1 MFAPMTSSLV
11 DLLALN
17 EFGGHSLRCVAP
29 ENTLEAVRQGTLHK
43 IGQGGVVQHHGVKF
57 VARLKAAHLAEE
69 SAADNSVSIFAIR
82 VNAHAVV
89 RKVDIK
95 SGSRLS
101 EHSIM
106 SAFSFG
112 IIDEEVIGP
121 LKF

>member
-17 EFGGHSLRCVAP
+17 EFGGHSLRRVAP

-69 SAADNSVSIFAIR
+69 SAAASEELSAQAQTLQKLVSQ
-82 VNAHAVV
+82 
-89 RKVDIK
+89 
-95 SGSRLS
+95 
-101 EHSIM
+101 
-106 SAFSFG
+106 FSFK
-112 IIDEEVIGP
+112 DEENA
-121 LKF
+121 